1 MSGSGLEE
9 DGGSEWLVNLLN
21 EIQLGQFYIKLR
33 DDLQVT
39 RLVHFDYVKTE
50 DLEKIGM
57 GKPAIRRLLDA
68 VKKHKSIRKKSLLDK
83 ILPKTGN
90 EKGPPLPNSP
100 TSPEMGDM
108 ALTCLIDKKSV
119 FLLEKIGN
127 GSFGV
132 VRKGEWLTPTGK
144 KKQVAVKIL
153 RVDALSQPGSF
164 EDFVKEVNA
173 MHTLKHNN
181 LIHLYGVVLSTPL
194 MMVTELAL
202 LGSLLDRLRQ
212 TDQPILISTLCDYAI
227 QISVGMAFLE
237 SKRFIHRDLAC
248 RNVLLKTNELIKIG
262 DFGLM
267 RALPSQTDHYVMSE
281 QKKVPFAWCAPE
293 SLKSR
298 QFSHASDAW
307 MFGVTLWEMFTYGQE
322 PWLGFNGSQIL
333 HKIDVENERL
343 PKPHD
348 CPCDIY
354 QLMMQCWAY
363 KPQDRPSF
371 VALKDFLSEVIPENV
386 RATRS
391 LNEENRLKLEEGD
404 LITVI
409 DGKPD
414 CFWWKGQN
422 RRTAEVGTF
431 PRTMVEVQRKLAG
444 ADISVPLKNSFI
456 HTGHGD
462 IAGSTWGDPGQIDE
476 VYLRNPMDPPDLF
489 EEDKGLAN
497 QLRSKIQS
505 SSFQFNYSKLK
516 GDPEQKRP
524 TSDPIRQRT
533 QSQRQRG
540 TSQKK
545 QQTKRASTYTVRS
558 DSPSVAS
565 NISVEIKQEGKSD
578 ALLIDL
584 ATSPKETAPEVAKK
598 PSNLDIFDSLCIST
612 EQHYGNIDLPEPL
625 FTTKEPDPFDVNA
638 RFHSVPNNGVIN
650 WNSNKESVSSSS
662 FVSTEDSIKNL
673 NKAASGI
680 NLSLEAPSTPSFPQL
695 KPLGSAVTNSPVG
708 CENNLRGKQNSS
720 PVSQSAAV
728 ALLPPNSRVTQNS
741 DQAKESAFTSMSGG
755 LLYCEPPCE
764 DPSYQPTRCVTN
776 GFVGQNHRFNSPA
789 LPRPQSTSNKLNNS
803 ERDLQLKPAAGLNP
817 AFRERLENVVQANA
831 GQLSNSKVLTQQQS
845 PQALPSGDLKNLQQ
859 SPRNPFLQQP
869 PVSSHNV
876 VKPTAK
882 MSQPD
887 PDKIKTEKAF
897 DWLNE
902 ALKSNLTIQSQKI
915 MTKDFQ
921 LVGETSKK
929 DQNYLTHPKSDSLS
943 QQSSSGDEGVSSSKS
958 LKSDKEIRSFDKTLN
973 ASRLPLY
980 DDVPA
985 EAACQSSHY
994 SNLANEQ
1001 EIYQNKMASF
1011 IGNGNGA
1018 VGQMYTTE
1026 HYADSSAF
1034 SDAAWDDE
1042 FDDDE
1047 EEFNEN
1053 ILKEL
1058 NAEDAQS
1065 PSSKPPPLPPR
1076 TYQTSVHNSR
1086 STTMSDKPYILPLK
1100 QDGHQLSH
1108 THYFL
1113 IPSINEQDVSYK
1125 REKSPPQR
1133 TTATVKPF
1141 LVNSGFD
1148 ISDERS
1154 NVRDYQNVSGL
1165 MRQDVIQRSL
1175 SNMSSSSSKS
1185 SGGSCGLGESPP
1197 RSHHQYHR
1205 SQSSPSKPRPIL
1217 SQRRSVVDDSRY
1229 MGTSPQDRIAL
1240 VQSRV
1245 IGVTDDECYTALSTT
1260 HWDVESAIKYLKV
1273 EQLFRLGVASRP
1285 ICHRLLESLNWN
1297 LELASSVIIDE
1308 ANNMKKARVES
1319 TV

>member
-83 ILPKTGN
+83 ILPKNGN

-462 IAGSTWGDPGQIDE
+462 IAGSTWGDPGQID
-476 VYLRNPMDPPDLF
+476 
-489 EEDKGLAN
+489 
-497 QLRSKIQS
+497 
-505 SSFQFNYSKLK
+505 
-516 GDPEQKRP
+516 
-524 TSDPIRQRT
+524 
-533 QSQRQRG
+533 
-540 TSQKK
+540 
-545 QQTKRASTYTVRS
+545 
-558 DSPSVAS
+558 
-565 NISVEIKQEGKSD
+565 
-578 ALLIDL
+578 
-584 ATSPKETAPEVAKK
+584 
-598 PSNLDIFDSLCIST
+598 
-612 EQHYGNIDLPEPL
+612 
-625 FTTKEPDPFDVNA
+625 
-638 RFHSVPNNGVIN
+638 
-650 WNSNKESVSSSS
+650 
-662 FVSTEDSIKNL
+662 
-673 NKAASGI
+673 
-680 NLSLEAPSTPSFPQL
+680 
-695 KPLGSAVTNSPVG
+695 
-708 CENNLRGKQNSS
+708 
-720 PVSQSAAV
+720 
-728 ALLPPNSRVTQNS
+728 
-741 DQAKESAFTSMSGG
+741 
-755 LLYCEPPCE
+755 
-764 DPSYQPTRCVTN
+764 
-776 GFVGQNHRFNSPA
+776 
-789 LPRPQSTSNKLNNS
+789 
-803 ERDLQLKPAAGLNP
+803 
-817 AFRERLENVVQANA
+817 
-831 GQLSNSKVLTQQQS
+831 
-845 PQALPSGDLKNLQQ
+845 
-859 SPRNPFLQQP
+859 
-869 PVSSHNV
+869 
-876 VKPTAK
+876 
-882 MSQPD
+882 
-887 PDKIKTEKAF
+887 
-897 DWLNE
+897 
-902 ALKSNLTIQSQKI
+902 
-915 MTKDFQ
+915 
-921 LVGETSKK
+921 
-929 DQNYLTHPKSDSLS
+929 
-943 QQSSSGDEGVSSSKS
+943 
-958 LKSDKEIRSFDKTLN
+958 
-973 ASRLPLY
+973 
-980 DDVPA
+980 
-985 EAACQSSHY
+985 
-994 SNLANEQ
+994 
-1001 EIYQNKMASF
+1001 
-1011 IGNGNGA
+1011 
-1018 VGQMYTTE
+1018 
-1026 HYADSSAF
+1026 
-1034 SDAAWDDE
+1034 
-1042 FDDDE
+1042 
-1047 EEFNEN
+1047 
-1053 ILKEL
+1053 
-1058 NAEDAQS
+1058 
-1065 PSSKPPPLPPR
+1065 
-1076 TYQTSVHNSR
+1076 
-1086 STTMSDKPYILPLK
+1086 
-1100 QDGHQLSH
+1100 
-1108 THYFL
+1108 
-1113 IPSINEQDVSYK
+1113 
-1125 REKSPPQR
+1125 
-1133 TTATVKPF
+1133 
-1141 LVNSGFD
+1141 
-1148 ISDERS
+1148 
-1154 NVRDYQNVSGL
+1154 
-1165 MRQDVIQRSL
+1165 
-1175 SNMSSSSSKS
+1175 
-1185 SGGSCGLGESPP
+1185 
-1197 RSHHQYHR
+1197 
-1205 SQSSPSKPRPIL
+1205 
-1217 SQRRSVVDDSRY
+1217 
-1229 MGTSPQDRIAL
+1229 
-1240 VQSRV
+1240 
-1245 IGVTDDECYTALSTT
+1245 
-1260 HWDVESAIKYLKV
+1260 
-1273 EQLFRLGVASRP
+1273 
-1285 ICHRLLESLNWN
+1285 
-1297 LELASSVIIDE
+1297 
-1308 ANNMKKARVES
+1308 
-1319 TV
+1319 